1 MFCLIYLDNAA
12 TTKVSDEV
20 LDAMMPYLL
29 EEYGNPNSIHI
40 EGRKARKA
48 IEDARHKIADTI
60 NAKPEQIVFTSGAT
74 EADNMAILSGVRSL
88 DPVRNPHRLCTLV
101 TPIEHKAILEFAKE
115 LKADYP
121 AIYTHGTDTLE
132 LLFLLRTRSS
142 IGFLS
147 TMYINNETGYAFDI
161 PKIGE
166 LCSELGIRFH
176 SDCAQAYG
184 KVDIDVERDHLDFI
198 SVSGHKIHAPKGIGF
213 LYARDP
219 EIIKP
224 ILFGGGQ
231 EFGYRSGTENVA
243 GIVGLGVAA
252 EMACRNYEAKAA
264 RMRKLTNYLLDELKS
279 RTDGFRVNGKP
290 HDASGIVNLHF
301 ENIDG
306 ETLVL
311 FLNAK
316 GIMVSAGS
324 ACNSSEAVPSH
335 VLKAL
340 GMSDDD
346 ARSSI
351 RISFSKYNTEEE
363 VIIAAREIANAVNV
377 LRSEV

>member
-1 MFCLIYLDNAA
+1 MIYLDNAA
-12 TTKVSDEV
+12 TTRVSEEV
-20 LDAMMPYLL
+20 LEAMIPYLS
-29 EEYGNPNSIHI
+29 EEYGNPSSIHI

-48 IEDARHKIADTI
+48 IENARHKIAETI
-60 NAKPEQIVFTSGAT
+60 NAKPEQIIFTSGAT

-88 DPVRNPHRLCTLV
+88 DPVRNPHRLCSLV
-101 TPIEHKAILEFAKE
+101 TPIEHKAILEYVKE
-115 LKADYP
+115 LRVDYP
-121 AIYTHGTDTLE
+121 AIYTHGVDTLE
-132 LLFLLRTRSS
+132 LLFLLKTRSS

-147 TMYINNETGYAFDI
+147 TMYINNETGYMFDI
-161 PKIGE
+161 PKIGD
-166 LCSELGIRFH
+166 LCNDLGIVFH

-184 KVDIDVERDHLDFI
+184 KIDIDVERDHLDFI
-198 SVSGHKIHAPKGIGF
+198 SVSGHKIHAPKGVGF
-213 LYARDP
+213 LYARNP
-219 EIIKP
+219 ETIRP

-252 EMACRNYEAKAA
+252 EMACQNYDIKMAK
-264 RMRKLTNYLLDELKS
+264 MRKLTNYLLDELSS

-290 HDASGIVNLHF
+290 HDASGIINLYF

-311 FLNAK
+311 YLNTK

-324 ACNSSEAVPSH
+324 ACNSYEAVPSH

-340 GMSDDD
+340 GMSDNE

-351 RISFSKYNTEEE
+351 RISFSKYTTEEE
-363 VIIAAREIANAVNV
+363 VIIAAREIASAVSV
-377 LRSEV
+377 LRSEI